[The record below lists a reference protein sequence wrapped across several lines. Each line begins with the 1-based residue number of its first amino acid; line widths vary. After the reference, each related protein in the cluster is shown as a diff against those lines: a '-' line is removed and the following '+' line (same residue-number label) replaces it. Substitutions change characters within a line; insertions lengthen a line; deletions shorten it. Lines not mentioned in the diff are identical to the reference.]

1 MTQIKIILTEHHY
14 IRYYYLMSKL
24 LFDES
29 FALMQIYFNLKV
41 NYAYDLHGFFSAVSL
56 GLWAVLYCAA

>member
-1 MTQIKIILTEHHY
+1 
-14 IRYYYLMSKL
+14 MSKL

-29 FALMQIYFNLKV
+29 FALMQIYFKLKV
-41 NYAYDLHGFFSAVSL
+41 NYAYDLHTGFFSSVSL